1 MKPNDVQH
9 QHHFNTHF
17 GTSLTGGLLNK
28 LHRDG
33 ELMPSEDEI
42 PRKSVPALIKCPPQ
56 RTKKG

>member
-9 QHHFNTHF
+9 QHH